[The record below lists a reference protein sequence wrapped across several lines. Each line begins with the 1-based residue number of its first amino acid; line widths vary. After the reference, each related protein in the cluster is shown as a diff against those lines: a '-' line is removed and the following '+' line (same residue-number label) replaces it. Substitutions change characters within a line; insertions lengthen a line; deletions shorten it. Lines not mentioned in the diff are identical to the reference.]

1 MKTTNILIC
10 AALTGMALASCN
22 EVDICE
28 SQHPHQAK
36 ARFDF
41 NWGER
46 ESEKPDTMGVLAYR
60 IVGQNKQLVNVSTA
74 TLKIGNDESLAIPVG
89 EYRFYTLPLDDKEI
103 DYSEL
108 HAFVEGNSV
117 DIPIHNVGVTYRD
130 YDISDPELKRK
141 LTEWDDFNS
150 YAKYMQ
156 PDASPLFYDST
167 QVISVERDEQ
177 LSHTF
182 HPKSLSQTVDINFS
196 INKDVSKTPFIID
209 EVWAEISGIPRYI
222 NLSNCHLDITK
233 TAKMMFPVSLTPAE
247 DSFEN
252 KRLACSGTIN
262 VPGIV
267 NVQRQKGDTDQEV
280 MRKIH
285 GPGIMQVIIYGH
297 AVDPITG
304 RTRHKKWQGII
315 NLYQPIKNADLMQVA
330 VDGTYVTKKRD
341 HGTIN
346 VNANL
351 TIDGDKIVSDSEGD
365 NGLGKWIPTV
375 DILLDI

>member
-1 MKTTNILIC
+1 MKTTNILLC
-10 AALTGMALASCN
+10 AALTALSLASCN

-28 SQHPHQAK
+28 SNHPHEAE
-36 ARFDF
+36 ARFNFD
-41 NWGER
+41 WGGR
-46 ESEKPDTMGVLAYR
+46 ESLKPDTMGVLAYR
-60 IVGQNKQLVNVSTA
+60 IVGQNKQLVNVNTT
-74 TLKIGNDESLAIPVG
+74 TLKIGKNDSLAIPVG

-108 HAFVEGNSV
+108 YAFVNGNSV
-117 DIPIHNVGVTYRD
+117 DMPIHNVGVTYRD
-130 YDISDPELKRK
+130 YDISDPDLRRK

-156 PDASPLFYDST
+156 PQASPLFYDST
-167 QVISVERDEQ
+167 QVIEVARDER
-177 LSHTF
+177 LTHTF
-182 HPKSLSQTVDINFS
+182 HPKSLSQSIDIKFT
-196 INKDVSKTPFIID
+196 INKDVSKTPFVID

-233 TAKMMFPVSLTPAE
+233 TAKMMFPVTLSPEA
-247 DSFEN
+247 DSFTN
-252 KRLACSGTIN
+252 RRLACSGNIN

-267 NVQRQKGDTDQEV
+267 NVQRQKGDTDEEV
-280 MRKIH
+280 QRKIH

-304 RTRHKKWQGII
+304 HTRHKKWQGII

-330 VDGTYVTKKRD
+330 VDGSYVMKKRD
-341 HGTIN
+341 QGTIN
-346 VNANL
+346 INADL
-351 TIDGDKIVSDSEGD
+351 TIDGDKIVGDDDSD
-365 NGLGKWIPTV
+365 NGLGRWIPTV